1 MKNALRL
8 FVGLIA
14 ILMMVACQPDYTGAL
29 IGGNPNP
36 VTPPGDT
43 FTWDISARLAK
54 HSRGAAEDHDNW
66 KEVESVTYTNGTIS
80 IVANVE
86 GLASYASSNEAQ
98 GPGKWIGILV
108 GTGESDITKI
118 SYKGTPL
125 EQTDVT
131 DRNDML
137 AVEDNKAAKSDEF
150 VIWYKAEELLKNGAS
165 FTLSHEGA
173 SDVTVN
179 VVLTDGYN
187 VLNSEEELALLN
199 GGKGKYQLG
208 KDFALSSQLTIAPSA
223 ELELNGDN
231 FTISRDNS
239 SWSADDPAENNAIVL
254 VSANDTPVIISDL
267 NVEKTGGAW
276 DDPDEAGDVN
286 WHSGEYGIKVY
297 GSTAVTLKDISVTSC
312 NAGIL
317 VGNSDV
323 SIEGD
328 IAVGG
333 NAFGGIEVS
342 VGDADGTSNLTIAEG
357 TKLTCGDETVPA
369 AWRDEVLTKTT
380 SITDNAK
387 ALTAY
392 THADKAD
399 QVWYLSSDQRAD
411 TFGGK
416 LTVKE

>member
-150 VIWYKAEELLKNGAS
+150 VI
-165 FTLSHEGA
+165 
-173 SDVTVN
+173 
-179 VVLTDGYN
+179 
-187 VLNSEEELALLN
+187 
-199 GGKGKYQLG
+199 
-208 KDFALSSQLTIAPSA
+208 
-223 ELELNGDN
+223 
-231 FTISRDNS
+231 
-239 SWSADDPAENNAIVL
+239 
-254 VSANDTPVIISDL
+254 
-267 NVEKTGGAW
+267 
-276 DDPDEAGDVN
+276 
-286 WHSGEYGIKVY
+286 
-297 GSTAVTLKDISVTSC
+297 
-312 NAGIL
+312 
-317 VGNSDV
+317 
-323 SIEGD
+323 
-328 IAVGG
+328 
-333 NAFGGIEVS
+333 
-342 VGDADGTSNLTIAEG
+342 
-357 TKLTCGDETVPA
+357 
-369 AWRDEVLTKTT
+369 
-380 SITDNAK
+380 
-387 ALTAY
+387 
-392 THADKAD
+392 
-399 QVWYLSSDQRAD
+399 
-411 TFGGK
+411 
-416 LTVKE
+416 

>member
-36 VTPPGDT
+36 VTPPGA

-125 EQTDVT
+125 NQTDIT
-131 DRNDML
+131 DRDDML
-137 AVEDNKAAKSDEF
+137 AVADNKAAESDEF

-165 FTLSHEGA
+165 FTLSHAGA
-173 SDVTVN
+173 SDFTVN
-179 VVLTDGYN
+179 VVLEDGYN

-199 GGKGKYQLG
+199 GGSGKYQLG
-208 KDFALSSQLTIAPSA
+208 KDFTLTSQLTIAPSA
-223 ELELNGDN
+223 DLELNGGN

-239 SWSADDPAENNAIVL
+239 SWSAGDPAENNAIVL
-254 VSANDTPVIISDL
+254 VSANDTPVTISDL

-317 VGNSDV
+317 VGNSNV
-323 SIEGD
+323 SIEGG
-328 IAVGG
+328 ITVGG

-357 TKLTCGDETVPA
+357 TTLTCGDKTVPA
-369 AWRDEVLTKTT
+369 AWRDEVSTKRTT
-380 SITDNAK
+380 ITDNANV
-387 ALTAY
+387 LTAY
-392 THADKAD
+392 THADKAN
-399 QVWYLSSDQRAD
+399 QVWYLSSDQSAD
-411 TFGGK
+411 TFDGK
-416 LTVKE
+416 LTADV

>member
-36 VTPPGDT
+36 VTPSGDT

-66 KEVESVTYTNGTIS
+66 KEVESVTYANGTIS

-98 GPGKWIGILV
+98 GPGQWIGILV
-108 GTGESDITKI
+108 GTGESDITKV
-118 SYKGTPL
+118 SYEGTPL
-125 EQTDVT
+125 KQTDI
-131 DRNDML
+131 DERNDMKGI
-137 AVEDNKAAKSDEF
+137 DGSDAADDEF
-150 VIWYKAEELLKNGAS
+150 ILWLKAEEANGTS

-208 KDFALSSQLTIAPSA
+208 KDFALTSQLTIAPSA

-239 SWSADDPAENNAIVL
+239 SWSAGDPAENNAIVL